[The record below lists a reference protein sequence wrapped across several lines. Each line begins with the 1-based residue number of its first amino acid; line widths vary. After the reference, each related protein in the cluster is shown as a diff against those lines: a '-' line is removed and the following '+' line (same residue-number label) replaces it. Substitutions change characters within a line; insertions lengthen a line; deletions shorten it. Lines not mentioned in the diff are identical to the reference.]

1 MKKIAFL
8 GGVAAFSLIASAA
21 AAGPAI
27 YQGSVSIPTFFGPVD
42 SNNALA
48 VGGGQLANF
57 LAPGSTSVF
66 VIQGGAANNIGTA
79 NTTDTNT
86 FSLTGSVTP
95 DCSFYVGNA
104 SKSINLGQIGV
115 QTNPNT
121 GLNAAFDMVAPASVD
136 IDTSVAGCNTRN
148 TVTISKSN
156 AAGLVSDN
164 TSNFDLNQFTNVLPY
179 DLKASWTGVAVGA
192 NAVGSNQNLAL
203 LANNANAQASIAQ
216 GAWKSAVAI
225 DIDVPVPSKSLVAG
239 NYSGSVTIELK
250 VL

>member
-8 GGVAAFSLIASAA
+8 AGVAAASLVASAA
-21 AAGPAI
+21 SAGAPI
-27 YQGSVSIPTFFGPVD
+27 YQGSVDFGPGGD
-42 SNNALA
+42 QNNPIL
-48 VGGGQLANF
+48 VGAGQFANAF
-57 LAPGSTSVF
+57 GADLSVF
-66 VIQGGAANNIGTA
+66 TIQGGAANNIGTA

-86 FSLTGSVTP
+86 FSLTGNVTP

-115 QTNPNT
+115 QTNPNV
-121 GLNAAFDMVAPASVD
+121 GLNAAFDMAAPASVD
-136 IDTSVAGCNTRN
+136 IDTSVAGCNTKN

-164 TSNFDLNQFTNVLPY
+164 TSNFDTNQFTNVLPY
-179 DLKASWTGVAVGA
+179 DLKASWTGVALGA
-192 NAVGSNQNLAL
+192 NAAGSTQNLQL
-203 LANNANAQASIAQ
+203 LANNANAQASVAQ

-239 NYSGSVTIELK
+239 NYNGSVTIELK

>member
-8 GGVAAFSLIASAA
+8 AGVAAASLVASTASAGA
-21 AAGPAI
+21 PVAQGAANLPFFGEVTSGLGVAAG
-27 YQGSVSIPTFFGPVD
+27 VT
-42 SNNALA
+42 
-48 VGGGQLANF
+48 AN
-57 LAPGSTSVF
+57 LIAPGSTSVF
-66 VIQGGAANNIGTA
+66 LITGGAANNIGTA

-86 FSLTGSVTP
+86 FSLSGNVTP

-115 QTNPNT
+115 QTNPNV
-121 GLNAAFDMVAPASVD
+121 GLNAAFDMAAPASVD
-136 IDTSVAGCNTRN
+136 IDTSVAGCNTKN

-164 TSNFDLNQFTNVLPY
+164 TSNFDTNQFTNVLPY
-179 DLKASWTGVAVGA
+179 DLKASWTGVALGA
-192 NAVGSNQNLAL
+192 NAAGSTQSLTLGSA
-203 LANNANAQASIAQ
+203 NANAQASVAQ

-225 DIDVPVPSKSLVAG
+225 DIDVPVPSKSLLAG
-239 NYSGSVTIELK
+239 NYNGSVTIELK

>member
-8 GGVAAFSLIASAA
+8 AGVAAASLVASTAF
-21 AAGPAI
+21 AGSPI
-27 YQGSVSIPTFFGPVD
+27 YQGSVNFGIGGD
-42 SNNALA
+42 QNNAGLVA
-48 VGGGQLANF
+48 AGQLANAF
-57 LAPGSTSVF
+57 GANLSVF
-66 VIQGGAANNIGTA
+66 TIQGGAANNIGTA

-86 FSLTGSVTP
+86 FSLSGNVTP

-115 QTNPNT
+115 QTNPNA
-121 GLNAAFDMVAPASVD
+121 GLNAAFDMAAPASVD
-136 IDTSVAGCNTRN
+136 IDTSVAGCNTKN

-164 TSNFDLNQFTNVLPY
+164 TSNFDTNQFTNVLPY
-179 DLKASWTGVAVGA
+179 DLKASWTGVALGA
-192 NAVGSNQNLAL
+192 NAAGSTQSLTLGSA
-203 LANNANAQASIAQ
+203 NANAQASVAQ

-225 DIDVPVPSKSLVAG
+225 DIDVPVPSKSLLAG
-239 NYSGSVTIELK
+239 NYNGSVTIELK